1 MDSTH
6 STGAEPKGLARDF
19 ARIKSGSTATAAELR
34 EFIGAL
40 KGKRP
45 QEVMGLV
52 AGSSLVQC
60 TTLATIVTAV
70 FMAAFTVGPYVW
82 YKVLYPPTPV
92 TAQAPAA
99 APAKTELPATT
110 AAPTNAAPNTASAP
124 AKNDAPIAKGDATKS
139 SMPTPSGDPLEPSTA
154 NKQKALEKLGIGET
168 KSSDPKKNP
177 LENSADDLL
186 KDLK

>member
-1 MDSTH
+1 MDSPH
-6 STGAEPKGLARDF
+6 NTGAAPKGLARDIE
-19 ARIKSGSTATAAELR
+19 RIKSGSTATAAELR

-60 TTLATIVTAV
+60 TTLATIVTVV
-70 FMAAFTVGPYVW
+70 FMAVFTVGPYLFN
-82 YKVLYPPTPV
+82 KLSPPAPV

-99 APAKTELPATT
+99 APAKTELPAASAPQP
-110 AAPTNAAPNTASAP
+110 AAAANANTAP
-124 AKNDAPIAKGDATKS
+124 AKNDAPATKGETAKS

-168 KSSDPKKNP
+168 KSTDPKKNP